1 MDIISTL
8 PTVEAILNTISA
20 TLVSTGYY
28 FIRNNNISAHRICM
42 KSALFTSAIFAIV
55 YLIYHLNI
63 GNIPF
68 AGQGYIRPIYFSILI
83 SHVILAITTVVLVFT
98 TVFMVIKGE
107 TEKHKKLARWTI
119 PVWLYVSV
127 TGVIIY
133 LLAFHFYPPLD

>member
-8 PTVEAILNTISA
+8 PAVEAILNSISA
-20 TLVSTGYY
+20 TLVTTGYY
-28 FIRNNNISAHRICM
+28 FIHKNNIPAHQICM
-42 KSALFTSAIFAIV
+42 KSALFTSTIFAVV

-68 AGQGYIRPIYFSILI
+68 AGQGYIRPIYFLILI
-83 SHVILAITTVVLVFT
+83 SHVILAITTVVLVLT
-98 TVFMVIKGE
+98 TVYMIIKGE
-107 TEKHKKLARWTI
+107 TDKHKKIARWTV

-133 LLAFHFYPPLD
+133 LLAFHFYPPTD